1 MKSFVLRSTLL
12 AFVTLAASALYA
24 QVQTNQVEK
33 NQNQPEAGQKAP
45 EYVYRTATRLVILD
59 IVATDAHGKV
69 VTDLK
74 PDEIQILENG
84 KEQRKVD
91 FSFIHPDAKQAAMQV
106 NLKLPPN
113 VYTNVRQYS
122 GNSSYNIIL
131 FDVLNSSFTSMA
143 YAHDEMLKFLDNT
156 PPNQPTAIYALGNKL
171 WLLHDFT
178 TDREALK
185 DVIRQFKGQ
194 GSHIVVAEDQKGHK
208 RKDTFMTA
216 GSDHVWTTMDA
227 FKSLA
232 RIMAAYKG
240 RKNLIWLSESFVL
253 DTMPDENPSRGPL
266 FMNEFSREVELMSD
280 ALMESQIAIYPIEP
294 GGLSGE
300 SFRAALSDFNSHSSL
315 EEMAARTGGKAFLN
329 HNDIDMDIRGSIDDG
344 SSYYTT
350 SYHPSNKTWD
360 GKLRKIE
367 LKTTRPGVKLRY
379 REGYYASDPSIL
391 PGAKKDLKETSIN
404 FAQALDPDLP
414 PSTGVLFQAQVVP
427 PSVKTENKVL
437 VNFAMDPHTLA
448 FEKRSDG
455 TEHAEVSCIAWAFPV
470 KGKPIGSGGGTV
482 NANVD
487 QTTLEKIMHAAFPCR
502 QTLSLTPGN
511 YMLRLGVID
520 QLSKHIGALT
530 AWITIPGASDTAA
543 KMAPAAP
550 HQPGNE

>member
-12 AFVTLAASALYA
+12 SFTLAASALYA
-24 QVQTNQVEK
+24 QVQPSQVEK
-33 NQNQPEAGQKAP
+33 SQDQPAASQKSP
-45 EYVYRTATRLVILD
+45 EYVYRTATRLVIVD
-59 IVATDAHGKV
+59 VVATDSHGKV

-74 PDEIQILENG
+74 PDEVQILENG

-91 FSFIHPDAKQAAMQV
+91 FSFIHPDTKQAATQV

-113 VYTNVRQYS
+113 VYTNARQYA

-185 DVIRQFKGQ
+185 EVIRQFKGQ
-194 GSHIVVAEDQKGHK
+194 GSHIVVAEDQKGHT

-216 GSDHVWTTMDA
+216 GADRVWTTMEA

-253 DTMPDENPSRGPL
+253 DTMPDEDPSRGPL

-300 SFRAALSDFNSHSSL
+300 SFRAELSDFNSHSSL
-315 EEMAARTGGKAFLN
+315 QEMAARTGGKAFLN
-329 HNDIDMDIRGSIDDG
+329 HNGIDMDIRNSIDDG

-350 SYHPSNKTWD
+350 SYHPANATWD

-427 PSVKTENKVL
+427 PSDKTQNKVL
-437 VNFAMDPHTLA
+437 VNFALDPHMIA
-448 FEKRSDG
+448 FEKRPDG
-455 TEHAEVSCIAWAFPV
+455 TQHAEVSCIAWAFPV
-470 KGKPIGSGGGTV
+470 KGNPIGSGGGTV
-482 NANVD
+482 NANID
-487 QTTLEKIMHAAFPCR
+487 QATLGKIMHAAFPCR
-502 QTLSLTPGN
+502 QTLSLAAGN

-530 AWITIPGASDTAA
+530 AWITIPGAGDASAT
-543 KMAPAAP
+543 MAPAPP